1 MKSLSNEL
9 FSWKITLSFVS
20 VVTLIILLIGWLIT
34 HDALPL
40 SQVIHYS
47 EPEANFIRLWVKIAL
62 AIGVLLPVIGFMI
75 WIRDRDSRKV
85 LGFYLLVLIIQIVTE
100 QILSS
105 VWFPSIVVIVGTL
118 YTIFRLW
125 QLWQGQQLIASTPQ
139 LGTDSST
146 ILKGLLWFMLL
157 FWFSNI
163 LMLLIVAWP
172 SILQH
177 L

>member
-1 MKSLSNEL
+1 MVMKSLSNEL

-20 VVTLIILLIGWLIT
+20 IVTLTILLIGWLIMS
-34 HDALPL
+34 DALPL

-47 EPEANFIRLWVKIAL
+47 EPQTNFIRLWVRIAL
-62 AIGVLLPVIGFMI
+62 AIGVLLPVIGFLV

-85 LGFYLLVLIIQIVTE
+85 LGFYLLVLIVQIVTE

-125 QLWQGQQLIASTPQ
+125 QLWQGQQLIASTAQ
-139 LGTDSST
+139 LGTGSGT
-146 ILKGLLWFMLL
+146 ILRGLLWLMLL

-163 LMLLIVAWP
+163 IMLLIVAWP
-172 SILQH
+172 SIL
-177 L
+177 

>member
-9 FSWKITLSFVS
+9 FSWKITLSFVGL
-20 VVTLIILLIGWLIT
+20 VTLIILLMGWLIRS
-34 HDALPL
+34 DALPL

-62 AIGVLLPVIGFMI
+62 AIGVLLPVIGFLV

-105 VWFPSIVVIVGTL
+105 LWFPSIVVIVGTL
-118 YTIFRLW
+118 YTIFRIW
-125 QLWQGQQLIASTPQ
+125 QLWEGQQLIASTAQ
-139 LGTDSST
+139 LGTGRST
-146 ILKGLLWFMLL
+146 ILRGLLWLVLL
-157 FWFSNI
+157 FWLSNI
-163 LMLLIVAWP
+163 IMLLILAWP
-172 SILQH
+172 SIL
-177 L
+177 